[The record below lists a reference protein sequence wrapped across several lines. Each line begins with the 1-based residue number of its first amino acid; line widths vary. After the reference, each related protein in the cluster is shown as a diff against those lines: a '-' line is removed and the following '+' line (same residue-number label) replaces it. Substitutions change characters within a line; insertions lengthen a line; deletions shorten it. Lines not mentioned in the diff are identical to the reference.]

1 MTGKNSKFSEEKMIE
16 RVVNKASKILEKILE
31 EKMSQYANEIKEV
44 QNIVNK
50 DSLSVKKLQQQVKS
64 LQEASDEIIG
74 SQSYIS
80 SHYDEINQKLQQI
93 EQSMKMH
100 QGNTNNISKELQ
112 KLSEIQT
119 KEIFKL
125 DELEQYGRRDNLEL
139 HGVPV
144 HANENTNFIVKKLA
158 GKLNVK
164 IEDQA
169 ISTSHRLPLLKTKS
183 STEENKPYGN
193 HANEARNDLSDK
205 PPPIIVRFAN
215 RDVRNQLYQKR
226 NQISQIMN
234 FEIPGMQNLYITENL
249 TKSRKVLFLEA
260 KKKKVSYNY
269 KYLWTNQGQI
279 LMRRN
284 QYSRVFKISS
294 PEDLNQIN

>member
-139 HGVPV
+139 HGVPM

-183 STEENKPYGN
+183 STEGNKSYGN

-226 NQISQIMN
+226 NQISQIVN